1 MLYRVPR
8 PLAARDVAVDAA
20 SRAGTV
26 TATLAV
32 RDGNV
37 IALVEVSGFFTRI
50 PVIQSRLS
58 PIRGMPR
65 WRTVA
70 DDA

>member
-20 SRAGTV
+20 SRTGTV
-26 TATLAV
+26 TATLGV

-50 PVIQSRLS
+50 PVIQ
-58 PIRGMPR
+58 
-65 WRTVA
+65 
-70 DDA
+70 